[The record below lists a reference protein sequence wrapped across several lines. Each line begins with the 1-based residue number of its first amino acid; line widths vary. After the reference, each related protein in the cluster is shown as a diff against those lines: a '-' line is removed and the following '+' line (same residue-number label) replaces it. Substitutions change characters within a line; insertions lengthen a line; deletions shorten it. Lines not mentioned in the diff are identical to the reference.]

1 MKRISHLFILVT
13 VLGLVLASCG
23 LGGSENTPVENA
35 LPVMQATAPAS
46 LADKVAIE
54 LSTQVDTTLQYN
66 AVGQIVK
73 FKYIVKMVKNDSA
86 DVPPN
91 ITFTGAAPACQ
102 SINAV
107 GNLNDRL
114 DAGETL
120 ECTFDYPLTQAD
132 LDKAS
137 LSNVV
142 TVTIYT
148 VNSNTVTTNVPTIP
162 PKLLTLTKTADPAGY
177 YQASQAIK
185 FNYTIKNSGSSQL
198 GPGPFTITDSGI
210 NNNTP
215 FTCGDAN
222 ATLASG
228 ATLTCSA
235 TYTVTSADMG
245 AASVASVATA
255 AGGGANP
262 SAQVSVTINKT
273 SAPALAVGST
283 IQHKV
288 AEGEW
293 LWQIARCYGADP
305 EATIAANKQIA
316 DPAQIKAGITVT
328 VPNIGSNGQVH
339 TPPCVTRHIVQT
351 GDTWTSIA
359 QKYGADPGLTQRA
372 NANTLN
378 VGKQVNVPLYTA
390 GLNLPL
396 LGSTT
401 ITPGTTAFT
410 LNVTASPN
418 TYSQVGQ
425 AITLNY
431 EIKNTGSTTLGPAQ
445 FTVTESLTG
454 STPLNC
460 GASNT
465 TLAPGATVT
474 CTASYSV
481 TQANM
486 DAASFTSSATATG
499 SGLVSPAASAI
510 VSKSVTQISLTVSA
524 NPPTYSQAGQV
535 ITLTYT
541 IRNSGT
547 VSLGPAQFIVLDS
560 LIGTSP
566 INCGNAGA
574 TIAPNSTVTCTA
586 TRTVTDADMA
596 ASSIASNAVA
606 SGGGA
611 PSSQTTTLAIPK
623 Q

>member
-1 MKRISHLFILVT
+1 MQRVSRLFILAA
-13 VLGLVLASCG
+13 LPGLILVSCG
-23 LGGSENTPVENA
+23 LGASKKTSAENA
-35 LPVMQATAPAS
+35 LPEIQATAPLS
-46 LADKVAIE
+46 LADQVVIE
-54 LSTQVDTTLQYN
+54 LSTQVDTTLPYN
-66 AVGQIVK
+66 AVGQFVK
-73 FKYIVKMVKNDSA
+73 FKYIVKMVRNDSA
-86 DVPPN
+86 NTPPN
-91 ITFTGAAPACQ
+91 LAFTGATPACQ

-132 LDKAS
+132 LDKAFV
-137 LSNVV
+137 SNVV
-142 TVTIYT
+142 TVVVYT
-148 VNSNTVTTNVPTIP
+148 VNSNTVATNVPTIP
-162 PKLLTLTKTADPAGY
+162 SKLLTLTKTADPASY
-177 YQASQAIK
+177 YQTGQAIK
-185 FNYTIKNSGSSQL
+185 FNYAIKNSGSSQL

-210 NNNTP
+210 NNNAP

-235 TYTVTSADMG
+235 TYTVTASDMG
-245 AASVASVATA
+245 AASAASVATA

-273 SAPALAVGST
+273 SAPALTVGAT
-283 IQHKV
+283 IQHQV

-305 EATIAANKQIA
+305 KKAVAANPQIA
-316 DPAQIKAGITVT
+316 DPARIKAGMTVT
-328 VPNIGSNGQVH
+328 IPNIGSNGQVH
-339 TPPCVTRHIVQT
+339 TPPCVARHLVQT
-351 GDTWTSIA
+351 GETWTSIA

-372 NANTLN
+372 NANTLS
-378 VGKQVNVPLYTA
+378 VGKEVNVPLYTA

-401 ITPGTTAFT
+401 VTPGAAFT

-418 TYSQVGQ
+418 TYSQAGQ

-445 FTVTESLTG
+445 FTVTEALAG
-454 STPLNC
+454 STPINC

-465 TLAPGATVT
+465 TLAPGATVA
-474 CTASYSV
+474 CAASYSV
-481 TQANM
+481 TPANM
-486 DAASFTSSATATG
+486 DAASFISSATAAG
-499 SGLVSPAASAI
+499 VGLVSPAVSAI

-524 NPPTYSQAGQV
+524 NPSTYSQAGQV

-547 VSLGPAQFIVLDS
+547 VPLGPAQFTVLDS
-560 LIGTSP
+560 LLGPSP

-574 TIAPNSTVTCTA
+574 TIAANGTVTCTA
-586 TRTVTDADMA
+586 ARTITDADMA
-596 ASSIASNAVA
+596 AASITSNAVA
-606 SGGGA
+606 SGAGA
-611 PSSQTTTLAIPK
+611 PSSQTATLAIPK